1 MIVEIPQPIC
11 CGISMKTKIRAIMP
25 RPPREPRSS
34 LPPSPRTGVAA
45 LLDAAGAVDAR

>member
-25 RPPREPRSS
+25 RPPRERRSS
-34 LPPSPRTGVAA
+34 PPPSPRTA
-45 LLDAAGAVDAR
+45 LTRTAHH